1 MFLLLQQFPESDVI
15 PITTAEQ
22 DSCEHST
29 SDDFTQ
35 QHLYDGSYCSGQ
47 IAFSQLEIEMWVII
61 NFNAENST
69 EFYQQWR
76 DLLEDF
82 SSPTLPSLVS
92 SWSQ

>member
-29 SDDFTQ
+29 SDDLTQ
-35 QHLYDGSYCSGQ
+35 QHLYDGSSGQ
-47 IAFSQLEIEMWVII
+47 IAFSQLEIEMQVII
-61 NFNAENST
+61 NFNTEYST
-69 EFYQQWR
+69 ELYQQWS

-82 SSPTLPSLVS
+82 SSPTLSSLVS
-92 SWSQ
+92 SWP

>member
-29 SDDFTQ
+29 SDELTQ
-35 QHLYDGSYCSGQ
+35 QPLYDGSSGQ
-47 IAFSQLEIEMWVII
+47 IAFSQPKIEMRVII
-61 NFNAENST
+61 NFNTEYST
-69 EFYQQWR
+69 ELYQQWS

-82 SSPTLPSLVS
+82 SSHMLPSLVS
-92 SWSQ
+92 SWS